1 MEPALAKMT
10 DEEKSR
16 NSHGPHRMYE
26 WTDQDLG
33 TYISTL
39 QGYFPD
45 IHHNH
50 AK

>member
-1 MEPALAKMT
+1 MIPGLAKMT
-10 DEEKSR
+10 DEEKAR
-16 NSHGPHRMYE
+16 NCHGPHRMYE
-26 WTDQDLG
+26 WSDEDLG
-33 TYISTL
+33 TYPSVL